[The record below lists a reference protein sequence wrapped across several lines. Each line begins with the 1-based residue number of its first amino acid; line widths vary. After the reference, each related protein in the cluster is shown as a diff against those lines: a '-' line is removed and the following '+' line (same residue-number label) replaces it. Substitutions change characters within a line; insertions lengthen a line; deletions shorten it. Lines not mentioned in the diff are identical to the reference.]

1 MNKLVIVLFIF
12 VANCVALLLTYHSF
26 DKKLDKNKRMLY
38 TMIAVGT
45 MYILIS
51 IIYFFSSI
59 GIEKEVSENS
69 KNMITFT
76 FVPVNSIILLPFLIN
91 SYKKARQKEIKM
103 ESLNKRVI
111 IIGIIAIILIISEF
125 FYFRNIQNGIIR
137 MMNELSNNVS
147 ENVINN

>member
-1 MNKLVIVLFIF
+1 MDKLVIVLFIF

-26 DKKLDKNKRMLY
+26 DKKIDKNKRMLY
-38 TMIAVGT
+38 TMIAVGV
-45 MYILIS
+45 MYIVIS
-51 IIYFFSSI
+51 ITYFFSSI

-76 FVPVNSIILLPFLIN
+76 FVPVNSIIILPFLIN
-91 SYKKARQKEIKM
+91 SYKKARRKEIKM
-103 ESLNKRVI
+103 ENFNKRVI
-111 IIGIIAIILIISEF
+111 IIGVIAFFLIISEF

-137 MMNELSNNVS
+137 MMNEMSNSVN

>member
-1 MNKLVIVLFIF
+1 MDKLVIVLFIF

-26 DKKLDKNKRMLY
+26 DKKIDKNKRMLY
-38 TMIAVGT
+38 TMIAVGV
-45 MYILIS
+45 MYIVIS
-51 IIYFFSSI
+51 ITYFFSSI

-76 FVPVNSIILLPFLIN
+76 FVPVNSIIILPFLIN

-111 IIGIIAIILIISEF
+111 IMGIIAIILITSEF

-137 MMNELSNNVS
+137 MMNEMSNSVN

>member
-1 MNKLVIVLFIF
+1 MDKLVIVLFIF

-26 DKKLDKNKRMLY
+26 DKKIDKNKRMLY
-38 TMIAVGT
+38 TMIAVGV
-45 MYILIS
+45 MYIVIS
-51 IIYFFSSI
+51 ITYFFSSI

-76 FVPVNSIILLPFLIN
+76 FVPVNSIIILPFLIN
-91 SYKKARQKEIKM
+91 SYKKARRKEIKM
-103 ESLNKRVI
+103 ENFNKRVI
-111 IIGIIAIILIISEF
+111 IIGVIAIFLIISEF

-137 MMNELSNNVS
+137 MMNEMSNSVN